1 MIPAHFT
8 TSPSDRGMS
17 SPSHMPHP
25 HSRMIRV
32 VVMPH
37 VQSMSY
43 LDEETLDP
51 ACFWHGT
58 IEELRKEPRAQE
70 KVGFSSIF
78 QAYYSRHL
86 VGLGQS

>member
-1 MIPAHFT
+1 
-8 TSPSDRGMS
+8 
-17 SPSHMPHP
+17 
-25 HSRMIRV
+25 
-32 VVMPH
+32 
-37 VQSMSY
+37 MSY